1 MSIIVSGV
9 SVSYGGTTAVDD
21 VSLVI
26 EAGRLT
32 ALVGPSGCG
41 KTSLLRAIAGLER
54 ITAGSITIDGTAV
67 ADSRTFV
74 PPERRN
80 VGMVFQQGALF
91 PHMTVW
97 KNVMY
102 GLGRSREADRT
113 AREALER
120 VGMYDLR
127 DRYPDQLSGGQQQR
141 VALARAIAPSPA
153 IVLLDEPFASLD
165 ASLRM
170 VLREEVRDVLEAAS
184 MTALLVTHDQD
195 EALSIADVVAVMQ
208 QGRILQT
215 AAPQTIYKAPASGE
229 VARIVGEGQL
239 LECEVREGRLSS
251 VFGDLATDAGT
262 GPAMMLVRPEDLR
275 VVDCDSSSRCSGEL
289 QTRRYF
295 GHDAL
300 DSVRLDDGRS
310 VLVRRHPASYFS
322 RGHRVALV
330 LLTDSIAVFPQAGG
344 AATAHAAGLG

>member
-1 MSIIVSGV
+1 MSILISDV
-9 SVSYGGTTAVDD
+9 SVSYEGTTAVDH
-21 VSLVI
+21 VTLEI
-26 EAGRLT
+26 AEGRLT

-54 ITAGSITIDGTAV
+54 VTTGSITIAGSVV
-67 ADSRTFV
+67 AGPSTFI

-102 GLGRSREADRT
+102 GITRSPAADEIVR
-113 AREALER
+113 RALDR
-120 VGMYDLR
+120 VGMLEYR

-165 ASLRM
+165 ASLRA
-170 VLREEVRDVLEAAS
+170 VLREDVRDVLEQAS

-208 QGRILQT
+208 RGRILQT
-215 AAPQTIYKAPASGE
+215 AAPQIVYKAPASSD
-229 VARIVGEGQL
+229 VARIIGDGQL
-239 LECEVREGRLSS
+239 LECEVRDGRLTCP
-251 VFGDLATDAGT
+251 FGELSADAAT
-262 GPAMMLVRPEDLR
+262 GPAMMLVRPEDVR

-289 QTRRYF
+289 TTRRYF

-300 DSVRLDDGRS
+300 DAVRLDDGRS
-310 VLVRRHPASYFS
+310 ILVRRHPASFFE

-330 LLTDSIAVFPQAGG
+330 LLTETVAVFPETGG
-344 AATAHAAGLG
+344 VAAARPIVA